1 MPKFSF
7 KAAPAEVARIRS
19 AARAKRLSLSEYL
32 RRAALPPAASPL
44 KFTMEL
50 DRATGLSHA
59 VMPAGAQVLRSAD
72 VKRIL
77 ADFP

>member
-1 MPKFSF
+1 MPTLSF

-32 RRAALPPAASPL
+32 RRVALPPAASPL
-44 KFTMEL
+44 KLTMKV

-59 VMPAGAQVLRSAD
+59 VMPAGAPVLRSAD

>member
-1 MPKFSF
+1 MPTLSF
-7 KAAPAEVARIRS
+7 RAAPAEVARIRS
-19 AARAKRLSLSEYL
+19 AARAMRLSLSEYL

-44 KFTMEL
+44 EL
-50 DRATGLSHA
+50 RMKVDRATGLSHA
-59 VMPAGAQVLRSAD
+59 VMPAGAPVLRSAD